1 MTKSIQTTPP
11 RQTYSQSVIDG
22 EVREI
27 RGGNDGGLIIGMIFG
42 LFVGGIGIAVI
53 LLIILWPAIEM
64 YMNRGGSNATK

>member
-22 EVREI
+22 EAREI
-27 RGGNDGGLIIGMIFG
+27 RGGSDGSVIIGMIFG

-64 YMNRGGSNATK
+64 YANRGEK